1 MHAVKTTNW
10 WAVAVSTAQFCPQK
24 PSRNTAA
31 DARAGEGALQ
41 PDWTPPW
48 PAAHQVSSIMTYSQ
62 GQTYLALQIYIQCR
76 RTACSVHVARHG
88 ADSTCTFQRSTK
100 PGSPIRFPQSP
111 KCTIKLHTVLSANK
125 MSTTVLSVKETKT
138 IRLRFVTASSNTR
151 GRGKL
156 VNPESSSS

>member
-1 MHAVKTTNW
+1 MAANMIQEHYVPVCKCHETPFPAMHSVKTTNW

-31 DARAGEGALQ
+31 DARAGEAALQ

-88 ADSTCTFQRSTK
+88 ADRAHVHSNEAQSQGAPSASPRVPSVPSNCTLCYLQIK
-100 PGSPIRFPQSP
+100 CQQQSS
-111 KCTIKLHTVLSANK
+111 L
-125 MSTTVLSVKETKT
+125 
-138 IRLRFVTASSNTR
+138 
-151 GRGKL
+151 
-156 VNPESSSS
+156 